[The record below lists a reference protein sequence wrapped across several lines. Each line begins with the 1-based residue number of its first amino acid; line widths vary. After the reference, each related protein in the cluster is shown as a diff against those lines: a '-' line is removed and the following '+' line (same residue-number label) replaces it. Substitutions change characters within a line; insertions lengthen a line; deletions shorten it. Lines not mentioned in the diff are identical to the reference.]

1 MKRKYSV
8 KELSTILGCSV
19 TAVNK
24 KIKPDSN
31 NPMIRRY
38 RNVFDTVI
46 EEGVTYILLNDEELD
61 QEKQRSKGFSN
72 FATRGYTTPSN
83 DDYIDAEPF
92 EEEKREDRLLDFTER
107 YINDLKNLYETYNK
121 QLLEKDRQILLQST
135 SEKQK
140 ETEYLETKA
149 LNTTL
154 TKRNNI
160 LTIALTVAVT
170 LLITFATLFITVLN
184 PKAESQ
190 AVEEAQ
196 PVQTVQETVKQPVK
210 TVARRK

>member
-1 MKRKYSV
+1 MRRKYSV

-19 TAVNK
+19 TAVGK
-24 KIKPDSN
+24 KIKADPN
-31 NPMIRRY
+31 NPAIRRY

-46 EEGVTYILLNDEELD
+46 EDGVTYILLTDEDLE

-72 FATRGYTTPSN
+72 FSNRGYTTPQN
-83 DDYIDAEPF
+83 DDVIDVEPF
-92 EEEKREDRLLDFTER
+92 EEEKREDRLLNFTER

-140 ETEYLETKA
+140 ETEYLATKA

-170 LLITFATLFITVLN
+170 LLLTFVILYATVLKQN
-184 PKAESQ
+184 PEPQ
-190 AVEEAQ
+190 VTEEVQ
-196 PVQTVQETVKQPVK
+196 PVQTVEQPVKQPAK
-210 TVARRK
+210 TVTRKK